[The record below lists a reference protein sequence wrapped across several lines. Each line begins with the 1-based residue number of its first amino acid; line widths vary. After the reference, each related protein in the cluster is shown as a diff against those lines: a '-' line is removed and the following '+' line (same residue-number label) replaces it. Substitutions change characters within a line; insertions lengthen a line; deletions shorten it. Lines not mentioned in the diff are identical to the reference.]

1 MRRLLSL
8 FSFPIPKK
16 CFSWE
21 RHPER
26 EKFGGILEKLGRA
39 LAASYDLASSDI
51 IYPIFDPEEDG
62 ITLVAV
68 TVTKMSQKMLQSGQP
83 PPKMVK
89 NEVFP
94 E

>member
-1 MRRLLSL
+1 MA
-8 FSFPIPKK
+8 
-16 CFSWE
+16 
-21 RHPER
+21 
-26 EKFGGILEKLGRA
+26 G
-39 LAASYDLASSDI
+39 SDI

-89 NEVFP
+89 NEAFP